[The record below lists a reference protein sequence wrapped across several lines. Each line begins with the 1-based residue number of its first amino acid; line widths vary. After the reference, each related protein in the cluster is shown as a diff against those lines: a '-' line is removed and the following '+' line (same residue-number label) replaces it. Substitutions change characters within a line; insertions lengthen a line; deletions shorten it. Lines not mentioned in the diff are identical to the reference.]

1 MEILKGLSDTNQY
14 LSLTLPNRAEIILIR
29 DESAESSACALRV
42 GVGSLADP
50 RSHEGLAH
58 LLEHVMFMGS
68 EKFPGEAEFDRLVS
82 NAGGESNAFTEPES
96 TFFYF
101 STPSGSFERALEVFA
116 AAFEAPRLDPDA
128 AEREIEAVESE
139 FQKNKA
145 SDAWREAQVLA
156 ELASCGSTL
165 YKRNFVG
172 GRETLAKGDIGQRM
186 REFFDEHYVAEN
198 IRVAILGANPID
210 ELKAMA
216 VQAFGNLPV
225 KQPPA
230 KSVSTPKTIISQ
242 TTPFDKKTDFYET
255 TAPQSTSPFY
265 GPRELGRFVELQ
277 TLADSAT
284 LSIHFFLPGRK
295 ANSRDNHERLLCS
308 LLTAEG
314 PSSLETR
321 LSSSGLAQGV
331 SASFASPCS
340 NYSEFEICIALT
352 ALGRQKHRKVLTEV
366 AKTLAALRQEKISA
380 SSAEDV
386 RSAAK
391 LAFDF
396 AKKSQPTAICLTV
409 IDRPRGVPVEECLVW
424 RSQIGQFRSE
434 LMEAILEELKLDK
447 AIVVLAGG
455 KEAEKGEIEPL
466 LGARYAVR
474 KFSKTEVSAF
484 NHPTLLPSEI
494 ASLST
499 PPEPVTLPRNLDMLP
514 PGEAT
519 TPQPLDGGQ
528 SRVFYQRQT
537 NFGRPRV
544 VALFAISHGL
554 AAPRPLLSAALRVF
568 DAWFRRS
575 ARPLL
580 RRAAR
585 AQAKFSLSAGLER
598 MWLSLR
604 CFSDGAGGFAAEAA
618 KALEAV
624 VAGPAARDFELSRE
638 EARDALRDAQ
648 AAKLATRADV
658 VWRAAIF
665 SDAVDP
671 EEELEAM
678 EGLDLKGFRDLMENL
693 RVKEVWGL
701 IAGNVT
707 ENEAREIQTKLLEP
721 LYALDPLP
729 MSSKISTPQATTAQ
743 EKLSSPNP
751 VSKPSPPQLVS
762 TVPTA
767 LSSLPSAPLFS
778 TSPPARLLK
787 VPSSSRMVLIQK
799 CPDSLDPHCYFQL
812 SFQGPRSL
820 RQLLLFRAL
829 ENYLHPL
836 YFDEMRTRQGLGY
849 SIGCFAFEAQRVST
863 FSLYIQSDKASS
875 LYCASETR
883 RFIAKVAREIDQM
896 TLEEFELIQTGIIAD
911 LRQKFRNLKAETNAF
926 FREIYEGQLHFD
938 LKSSL
943 QSLASTLTLC
953 DFTLFVKDLFSS
965 DKGSFELHFEKEE
978 KFSELRKFFQNE
990 KNAEVF
996 LDFETLHNKAEF
1008 FEPLRNCPRV
1018 E

>member
-14 LSLTLPNRAEIILIR
+14 LSLTLPNQTEIILIR

-156 ELASCGSTL
+156 ELASCGSTV

-172 GRETLAKGDIGQRM
+172 GRDTLAKADIAQKM
-186 REFFDEHYVAEN
+186 KEFFEEHYVAGN

-210 ELKAMA
+210 ELRAMA
-216 VQAFGNLPV
+216 IQAFGSLPV
-225 KQPPA
+225 KQPPVS
-230 KSVSTPKTIISQ
+230 SVSTPKTVPFQ
-242 TTPFDKKTDFYET
+242 TAPFGQKTLFCET
-255 TAPQSTSPFY
+255 TTPQSTSPFY

-284 LSIHFFLPGRK
+284 LSIHFFLPGQR
-295 ANSRDNHERLLCS
+295 ANSRENHERLLCS

-396 AKKSQPTAICLTV
+396 AKKSQPTAACLTV
-409 IDRPRGVPVEECLVW
+409 IDRPQGVPVQECLVW
-424 RSQIGQFRSE
+424 RSQIGQFRSH
-434 LMEAILEELKLDK
+434 LMEAILEELTLDK

-474 KFSKTEVSAF
+474 KFSKTEISAF
-484 NHPTLLPSEI
+484 NQPTLSPSEI

-499 PPEPVTLPRNLDMLP
+499 PPEPVTLPRNLAMLP

-544 VALFAISHGL
+544 VALFAVSHGL

-618 KALEAV
+618 RALEAV

-658 VWRAAIF
+658 VWRAAMF

-678 EGLDLKGFRDLMENL
+678 EGLELEGFRDLLESL

-721 LYALDPLP
+721 LYALHPSP
-729 MSSKISTPQATTAQ
+729 MNSKVPTPQAMPVQ
-743 EKLSSPNP
+743 DKLASPKA
-751 VSKPSPPQLVS
+751 SAPQS
-762 TVPTA
+762 TPTVPTV
-767 LSSLPSAPLFS
+767 LPPLPSPSSFS
-778 TSPPARLLK
+778 PSPPARLLK
-787 VPSSSRMVLIQK
+787 VPSSSRTVLLQK

-820 RQLLLFRAL
+820 RHLILFRAL

-849 SIGCFAFEAQRVST
+849 SIGCFSFEAQRVST

-883 RFIAKVAREIDQM
+883 RFIAQVAGEIDQM
-896 TLEEFELIQTGIIAD
+896 TLEEFELIKTGIVAD

-943 QSLASTLTLC
+943 QSLASALSLS
-953 DFTLFVKDLFSS
+953 DFTLFVKDLFCS

-978 KFSELRKFFQNE
+978 KFADLKKFFENE
-990 KNAEVF
+990 KKAEVF
-996 LDFETLHNKAEF
+996 FDLENLHKKAEF
-1008 FEPLRNCPRV
+1008 FEPLRTCARV